1 MLFGLEVSEMSE
13 MTALPPVLIE
23 ERMTHEEYMKFCDED
38 TKADLIDGVLI
49 VQSPASIAHERLFQF
64 LSRVIGIYVARKGLG
79 EVLGSHAA
87 VRLASGHTYEPDLL
101 FVARERAHIIG
112 EDYIDGAPDL
122 VVEILSASTYH
133 YDTGPKRVGYEQAGV
148 RELWLIDPYGPK
160 GTQVLRRDE
169 TTGTFLAVEPEG
181 EPEGNIYRSAVI
193 AGLWLRE
200 GWLWPPEEQFP
211 DALDVL
217 QELGGV

>member
-1 MLFGLEVSEMSE
+1 MSE
-13 MTALPPVLIE
+13 MTALPPVLIK

-49 VQSPASIAHERLFQF
+49 VQSPASDRH
-64 LSRVIGIYVARKGLG
+64 
-79 EVLGSHAA
+79 EVLFKFLLQVFDLYVTRRDLGQVRGSRTA

-101 FVARERAHIIG
+101 FVARDRAHIIG

-148 RELWLIDPYGPK
+148 RELWLIDPYGSK

-169 TTGTFLAVEPEG
+169 TTGTFLAIEPEG
-181 EPEGNIYRSAVI
+181 EPEGYIYRSAVI
-193 AGLWLRE
+193 AGLWLRQA
-200 GWLWPPEEQFP
+200 WLWSPEEQFP
-211 DALDVL
+211 DVLDVL
-217 QELGGV
+217 RELGCL